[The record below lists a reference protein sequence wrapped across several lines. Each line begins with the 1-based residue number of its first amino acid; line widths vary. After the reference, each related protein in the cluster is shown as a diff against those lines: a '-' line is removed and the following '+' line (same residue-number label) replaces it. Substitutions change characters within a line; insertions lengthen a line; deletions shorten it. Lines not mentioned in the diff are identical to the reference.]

1 AVGGTASP
9 VELDLFL
16 NFLAFHVLLE
26 LIKIELKHA
35 GVGAEKRERV
45 RRLTPNCLFAE
56 EQVVHRPELSLLPSR
71 FSGTR
76 RVLCPLVVRQR
87 KIAINH
93 AQIVLLLQLIDRLG
107 ELAARR
113 TLEIPELFQCYRRVR
128 RCEVGKNPAGAAS
141 RPREFWRSVGGALG
155 KIKECAAADR
165 QQRDQNNDDK
175 GQESFHEKGRK
186 I

>member
-56 EQVVHRPELSLLPSR
+56 EQVVHRPELSLLASR

-93 AQIVLLLQLIDRLG
+93 AQMVLLLQLIDRLG
-107 ELAARR
+107 EPAAKR
-113 TLEIPELFQCYRRVR
+113 TLGIAELFQCYRRVR
-128 RCEVGKNPAGAAS
+128 RSQRGNNPARVAS
-141 RPREFWRSVGGALG
+141 GSREFWRSIGETLE

-165 QQRDQNNDDK
+165 QQPDQNNDDK